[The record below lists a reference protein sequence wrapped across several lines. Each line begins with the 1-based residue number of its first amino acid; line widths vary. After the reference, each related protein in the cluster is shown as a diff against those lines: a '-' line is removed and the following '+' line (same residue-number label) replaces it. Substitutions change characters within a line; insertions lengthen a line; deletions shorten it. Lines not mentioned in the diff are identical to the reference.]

1 MPADVL
7 EIAGTGTTLLLAGAL
22 FGLGCAV
29 RVGRLVRTGG
39 RALALGLLS
48 TMLVG
53 GTAYTTL
60 TLLT

>member
-1 MPADVL
+1 M
-7 EIAGTGTTLLLAGAL
+7 GTTLLLAEAL
-22 FGLGCAV
+22 FGLGYAV